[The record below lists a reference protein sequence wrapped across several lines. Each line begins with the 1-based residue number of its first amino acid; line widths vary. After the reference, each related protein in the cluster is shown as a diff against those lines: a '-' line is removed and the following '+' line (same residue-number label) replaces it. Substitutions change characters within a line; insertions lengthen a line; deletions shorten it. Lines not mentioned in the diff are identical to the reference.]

1 MNSTIF
7 VGLDV
12 HKTTVS
18 VAVAEGR
25 RGGEVRHL
33 GTFKN
38 CIDVLTKL
46 VQRLARGGRRLNFCY
61 EAGPCGYGLY
71 RLLRGLGHDC
81 IVVAPSLIPVKAG
94 DRVKTDRRDALM
106 LAKLHRA
113 GELTAVWVP
122 DAAHEAMRDLVRA
135 RATAVRVLAKA
146 RQHLNGFLLRHA
158 KVYAGQRTWTLAY
171 RRWLTTV
178 RFDHPAQQ
186 IVLQDYIHAV
196 EDAEKR
202 VVCLV
207 QQIERLLE
215 AWSMAPVV
223 KAIQAMRGIALIN
236 AVTLVAE
243 IGDFTRF
250 ASPRQLMAYVGLVPS
265 EHSTGTSIR
274 RGGVTK
280 AGNGQARRAL
290 IEGAWTYRMQARIS
304 RKLHDR
310 IEPLPQEIRDIA
322 WKAQVRL
329 CARYRRLTAA
339 GKPAVV
345 ATTAIAREMIGFIWA
360 IARRVELQT
369 VS

>member
-33 GTFKN
+33 GTFEN
-38 CIDVLTKL
+38 RVEVLTKM
-46 VQRLARGGRRLNFCY
+46 VGRLARGGHSLNFCY
-61 EAGPCGYGLY
+61 EAGPCGYGVY

-81 IVVAPSLIPVKAG
+81 IVVAPSLIPIKAG

-158 KVYAGQRTWTLAY
+158 KVYAGQRTWTVAY

-202 VVCLV
+202 VSCLV
-207 QQIERLLE
+207 RQIEQLLE
-215 AWSMAPVV
+215 VWSMAPVV

-265 EHSTGTSIR
+265 EHSSGASVR

-310 IEPLPQEIRDIA
+310 IESLPQEIRDIA

-329 CARYRRLTAA
+329 CARYRRLIAA

-360 IARRVELQT
+360 IAHRVELQP